1 MKTYIFIYLLS
12 LLLSLLLTPIVIAVA
27 VKLAIYDRTDPRKV
41 HSGRI
46 ARVGG
51 TAIFISM
58 ILSVITAYFMS
69 NSIGESFRYT
79 GTKIFSMLAAGT
91 FIFIVGLIDDIRPLK
106 TWIKFL
112 AQILAAVFVC
122 AFGIRINVIRIPE
135 LFNIHFGFLSWP
147 FTILWIVGVTNAVN
161 FIDGLDGL
169 AAGISAIACATI
181 AALSVYF
188 GQPIL
193 CVIMLALA
201 GALTGFLFFNFNP
214 AKIFMGDCGSLFL
227 GFIIASATV
236 MSTAKSQ
243 ALVGFA
249 LPLLAL
255 GIPIFDTLFIMVNRF
270 GQRKAVFMP
279 DTEHFHHRLLR
290 LGLKQRQVA
299 VLAYLI
305 TLLATGA
312 GVFLMAARSV
322 KSIIM
327 FVSILVLIVLIFH
340 VIGAVSVK
348 QIMRALRR
356 KYSN

>member
-27 VKLAIYDRTDPRKV
+27 VKLALYDRTDPRKV
-41 HSGRI
+41 HSGHI
-46 ARVGG
+46 ARIGG
-51 TAIFISM
+51 AAIFISM
-58 ILSVITAYFMS
+58 MLTVITAYLMS
-69 NSIGESFRYT
+69 NSIGKSFRHISV
-79 GTKIFSMLAAGT
+79 KFFAMLAAGA
-91 FIFIVGLIDDIRPLK
+91 FVFAVGLIDDIKPLK

-112 AQILAAVFVC
+112 AQLIAAGFVC
-122 AFGIRINVIRIPE
+122 AFGIRIQIIRVPE
-135 LFNIHFGFLSWP
+135 LFSINFGLLSWP

-169 AAGISAIACATI
+169 AAGIGAIACATI
-181 AALSVYF
+181 AALSIYF
-188 GQPIL
+188 GQSIL

-214 AKIFMGDCGSLFL
+214 ARIFMGDCGSLFL

-236 MSTAKSQ
+236 MCTAKSQ

-299 VLAYLI
+299 VLAYII

-322 KSIIM
+322 KSVIM
-327 FVSILVLIVLIFH
+327 FISILVLIVLIFH
-340 VIGAVSVK
+340 VIGAVSIK
-348 QIMRALRR
+348 QIMLALRR
-356 KYSN
+356 KYR

>member
-12 LLLSLLLTPIVIAVA
+12 LLLSLLLTPIVIVVA
-27 VKLAIYDRTDPRKV
+27 VKLALYDRTGSRKV

-58 ILSVITAYFMS
+58 VLSVITAYFMS
-69 NSIGESFRYT
+69 NSIGESFRNT
-79 GTKIFSMLAAGT
+79 GTKIFSMLLAGT
-91 FIFIVGLIDDIRPLK
+91 FIFIVGLTDDIRPLK

-122 AFGIRINVIRIPE
+122 AFGIRIQVIRVPE
-135 LFNIHFGFLSWP
+135 LFDIHFGLLSWP
-147 FTILWIVGVTNAVN
+147 FTIVWIVGVTNAVN

-181 AALSVYF
+181 AALSLYF
-188 GQPIL
+188 AQPVL
-193 CVIMLALA
+193 CVMMLALA
-201 GALTGFLFFNFNP
+201 GSLTGFLFFNFNP
-214 AKIFMGDCGSLFL
+214 ARIFMGDCGSLFL

-270 GQRKAVFMP
+270 GQKKAVFMP

-299 VLAYLI
+299 VLAYMI

-327 FVSILVLIVLIFH
+327 FVSILVLIILIFH

-356 KYSN
+356 KYR

>member
-1 MKTYIFIYLLS
+1 MKTYIFIYLIS
-12 LLLSLLLTPIVIAVA
+12 LLLSLLLTPIVIAIA
-27 VKLAIYDRTDPRKV
+27 VKLQLYDRTDSRKV

-46 ARVGG
+46 ARIGG
-51 TAIFISM
+51 TAIFLSM
-58 ILSVITAYFMS
+58 MLAVMTVYLMHNDIT
-69 NSIGESFRYT
+69 ESFLDI
-79 GTKIFSMLAAGT
+79 GSKIFAVLAAGT
-91 FIFIVGLIDDIRPLK
+91 FIFIVGLIDDIRPLN

-112 AQILAAVFVC
+112 AQLIAAVFVC
-122 AFGIRINVIRIPE
+122 ASGIRIGVIRVPE
-135 LFNIHFGFLSWP
+135 LFDIHFGLLSWP

-181 AALSVYF
+181 AALAVYF
-188 GQPIL
+188 EQSVL
-193 CVIMLALA
+193 CVMMLALT

-214 AKIFMGDCGSLFL
+214 ARIFMGDCGSLFL
-227 GFIIASATV
+227 GFTIASATV
-236 MSTAKSQ
+236 MCTAKSQ

-279 DTEHFHHRLLR
+279 DTEHFHHRLLK

-299 VLAYLI
+299 VLAYVI
-305 TLLATGA
+305 TLFATGA
-312 GVFLMAARSV
+312 GVFLMATRSI

-327 FVSILVLIVLIFH
+327 FISIVVLIVLIFH
-340 VIGAVSVK
+340 IIGAVSVK
-348 QIMRALRR
+348 QIMQAIRR
-356 KYSN
+356 KYN

>member
-1 MKTYIFIYLLS
+1 MKIYIFIYLLS
-12 LLLSLLLTPIVIAVA
+12 LLLSLLLTPIVIAIA
-27 VKLAIYDRTDPRKV
+27 VKLKLYDRTDSRKV
-41 HSGRI
+41 HSGQI
-46 ARVGG
+46 ARIGG

-58 ILSVITAYFMS
+58 ILSVITAYLMS
-69 NSIGESFRYT
+69 NSIGKNFRHISV
-79 GTKIFSMLAAGT
+79 KFFAMLAAGA
-91 FIFIVGLIDDIRPLK
+91 FVFAVGLIDDIRPLK
-106 TWIKFL
+106 IWIKFL
-112 AQILAAVFVC
+112 AQLTAAIIIC
-122 AFGIRINVIRIPE
+122 AFGIRIEIIRVPD
-135 LFNIHFGFLSWP
+135 LFNVNFGLLSWP
-147 FTILWIVGVTNAVN
+147 FTILWIVGITNAVN

-181 AALSVYF
+181 AALSIYF
-188 GQPIL
+188 EQSVL
-193 CVIMLALA
+193 CVMMLALA

-214 AKIFMGDCGSLFL
+214 ARIFMGDCGSLFL

-236 MSTAKSQ
+236 MCAAKSQ

-340 VIGAVSVK
+340 VIGAVSIK
-348 QIMRALRR
+348 QIMLALRR
-356 KYSN
+356 KYH

>member
-1 MKTYIFIYLLS
+1 MKTYIFIYLFA

-27 VKLAIYDRTDPRKV
+27 VKMALYDRAAPRKV

-51 TAIFISM
+51 TAIFVSM
-58 ILSVITAYFMS
+58 ILSVITAYVMS
-69 NSIGESFRYT
+69 NSIGRSFRDN
-79 GTKIFSMLAAGT
+79 GAKIFSMLIAGT
-91 FIFIVGLIDDIRPLK
+91 FIFIVGLADDIRPLK
-106 TWIKFL
+106 TWVKFL
-112 AQILAAVFVC
+112 SQLLAAVFVC
-122 AFGIRINVIRIPE
+122 AFGIRINIIRIPE
-135 LFNIHFGFLSWP
+135 LLNIHFGFLSLP

-169 AAGISAIACATI
+169 AAGIGAIACATI
-181 AALSVYF
+181 AVLSIHF

-270 GQRKAVFMP
+270 GQKRAVFLP

-299 VLAYLI
+299 VLAYAI

-312 GVFLMAARSV
+312 GVLLMAARSV

-327 FVSILVLIVLIFH
+327 FISILVLIILLFH
-340 VIGAVSVK
+340 VIGAVSVQ

-356 KYSN
+356 KYSD